1 MKLKALHRF
10 KGIKEFNL
18 FSDYLEQID
27 WKIDK
32 KLLKERVEE
41 YKNDLYII
49 DLKRKFLDLG
59 ISIWPLKD
67 EESITWIDTILLM
80 RRLMIELF
88 KKGVNTNE
96 ITILM
101 EYPLVFGN
109 YMRSDYLLV
118 YDRLIIV
125 LEFGMFNQD
134 ERRSEERYTKKLQE
148 SINHRQIIAN
158 MVSKLVDVVNYVMI
172 YRPEYDSKNEKL
184 MDDNKEYNTGEI
196 IKLTEFVIKNIRN
209 QDRLT
214 AIKQLETIQDY
225 N

>member
-1 MKLKALHRF
+1 MKIKSLFRF
-10 KGIKEFNL
+10 KGIKEFNT
-18 FSDYLEQID
+18 FSDYLEQIN

-32 KLLKERVEE
+32 QLLKNRVAEH
-41 YKNDLYII
+41 KNNQFINE
-49 DLKRKFLDLG
+49 LKRKFIEKK

-67 EESITWIDTILLM
+67 EETITWLDTLLLM

-88 KKGVNTNE
+88 KKGINTDQ

-101 EYPLVFGN
+101 EYPLVYGN
-109 YMRSDYLLV
+109 YMRTDYLLV
-118 YDRLIIV
+118 YERLIIV

-158 MVSKLVDVVNYVMI
+158 MVSKWIDVVNYVMI
-172 YRPEYDSKNEKL
+172 YKPEHDSNNNLILTENN
-184 MDDNKEYNTGEI
+184 DYNQGEI
-196 IKLTEFVIKNIRN
+196 QNLIEFVIKNIRI
-209 QDRLT
+209 QDNLT
-214 AIKQLETIQDY
+214 AIKQLESIQDY